1 MKSVSV
7 HQILKFKQS
16 DWLKN
21 ILDLRQVQKK
31 ILSIVLKK
39 IFLKL
44 MNNSVYCKTMENVRK
59 RVKVRL
65 VNNN

>member
-21 ILDLRQVQKK
+21 ILDLRQAQKK
-31 ILSIVLKK
+31 ILSIVLNK

-65 VNNN
+65 VNNT

>member
-21 ILDLRQVQKK
+21 ILDLRQAQKK

-65 VNNN
+65 VNNT

>member
-21 ILDLRQVQKK
+21 ILDLRQAQKK
-31 ILSIVLKK
+31 ILSIVLNK

-44 MNNSVYCKTMENVRK
+44 MNNNVYCKTMENVRK

-65 VNNN
+65 VNNT